1 LFEKEEGRYQMA
13 RILADHEIKKIL
25 NLIIIGA
32 EEKYMNPNGIEL
44 RLGKKVRFCFTEE
57 EKELSSGSFLRVNPG
72 ETIVISSLE
81 KIDFT
86 AATVQA
92 IYPNSMLMGLITPT
106 TTMMREGISQVSTKI
121 DAGFRG
127 ILNWALRN
135 GSTKDLIIQ
144 YGEPIFKL
152 TIFLLDTDEV
162 PMLPYG
168 ERENDSYQDAKG
180 VVRSARR
187 IPADIPK
194 NRIISSSFDKLD
206 PKKQLREAGY
216 PFDHIGTEL
225 VNLHGKFEVVSKDVM
240 LLKDEFDKRTDEL
253 SAKIVSETG
262 HLSEKLNEFRQ
273 SFFERV
279 EAIFAQKFLR
289 VVGILIGAISVMYGG
304 ISFLETK
311 NVSGNTRAFSAVIV
325 GIVVLVITYCLTL
338 RSK

>member
-1 LFEKEEGRYQMA
+1 MA
-13 RILADHEIKKIL
+13 KILADHEIERL
-25 NLIIIGA
+25 LGSVLIGT
-32 EEKYMNPNGIEL
+32 EEKYINPNGIEL
-44 RLGKKVRFCFTEE
+44 RLGSHIRFHSTGE
-57 EKELSSGSFLRVNPG
+57 EKELGSESFLKVNPG
-72 ETIVISSLE
+72 ETVVISSLE

-86 AATVQA
+86 EDTVQT

-144 YGEPIFKL
+144 HGEPIFKL
-152 TIFLLDTDEV
+152 TIFLLDADEV
-162 PMLPYG
+162 PKLSYG
-168 ERENDSYQDAKG
+168 ERETDSYQDANS

-194 NRIISSSFDKLD
+194 SKMLSSSFDKLD

-225 VNLHGKFEVVSKDVM
+225 VTLHGKFEVVSKDVM
-240 LLKDEFDKRTDEL
+240 FLKDEFEKRTDEL
-253 SAKIVSETG
+253 SAKIVAETG
-262 HLSEKLNEFRQ
+262 SLSEKLNEFRR
-273 SFFERV
+273 SFLERV
-279 EAIFAQKFLR
+279 EAIFAQKFIR
-289 VVGILIGAISVMYGG
+289 VTGIMIGGISIMYGG

-311 NVSGNTRAFSAVIV
+311 NLSGNTLAFIAVIV
-325 GIVVLVITYCLTL
+325 GIVVFAITYLL
-338 RSK
+338 SRKSK

>member
-1 LFEKEEGRYQMA
+1 MA
-13 RILADHEIKKIL
+13 KILADHEIERL
-25 NLIIIGA
+25 FGSVLIGT
-32 EEKYMNPNGIEL
+32 EEHYINPNGIEL
-44 RLGKKVRFCFTEE
+44 RMGAHVRFYSTGE
-57 EKELSSGSFLRVNPG
+57 EKELSSGTFLKVNPG
-72 ETIVISSLE
+72 ETVVISSLE

-86 AATVQA
+86 EDTVQK

-144 YGEPIFKL
+144 HGEPIFKL
-152 TIFLLDTDEV
+152 TIFLLDADEV
-162 PMLPYG
+162 PKLPYG
-168 ERENDSYQDAKG
+168 ERETDSYQDANG

-194 NRIISSSFDKLD
+194 NKILSSSFDKFD

-225 VNLHGKFEVVSKDVM
+225 VTLHGKFEVVSKDVM
-240 LLKDEFDKRTDEL
+240 FLKDEFKKRTDEL

-262 HLSEKLNEFRQ
+262 SISERLNEFRR
-273 SFFERV
+273 SFLERV

-289 VVGILIGAISVMYGG
+289 VTGIIIGAIPVMYGG
-304 ISFLETK
+304 VSFLKTRNLSE
-311 NVSGNTRAFSAVIV
+311 NTLAFIAVIV
-325 GIVVLVITYCLTL
+325 GIIVLAITYLL
-338 RSK
+338 SHQRK